1 MNENIIQQQIY
12 LWFNNNYCLKTHK
25 NRCMIFSVPNDS
37 INAIET
43 KRKINT
49 GLLKGASDLIVVL
62 PNKIL
67 FVELKTEKGIQSENQ
82 KDFQNRIELLG
93 FEYYLIRSLDQFK
106 KLIWRQLNHPTH

>member
-67 FVELKTEKGIQSENQ
+67 FVELKTEKGIQSDNQ

-93 FEYYLIRSLDQFK
+93 FEYYVIRSLEQFK
-106 KLIWRQLNHPTH
+106 QLIWQNLK

>member
-106 KLIWRQLNHPTH
+106 QIIWQNLQ

>member
-1 MNENIIQQQIY
+1 MNENIIQQEIY
-12 LWFNNNYCLKTHK
+12 IWFSNNYCLKSHK
-25 NRCMIFSVPNDS
+25 NRCLIFSVPNDS

-67 FVELKTEKGIQSENQ
+67 FIEIKTEKGVQSENQ
-82 KDFQNRIELLG
+82 KDFQNRIEILG
-93 FEYYLIRSLDQFK
+93 FQYYLVRSLEQFQN
-106 KLIWRQLNHPTH
+106 LILCNITQ

>member
-12 LWFNNNYCLKTHK
+12 LWFNNNYCLKSHK

-67 FVELKTEKGIQSENQ
+67 FVEIKTEKGIQSENQ
-82 KDFQNRIELLG
+82 KNFQKRIEVLG
-93 FEYYLIRSLDQFK
+93 YEYHLIRSLEQFQ
-106 KLIWRQLNHPTH
+106 KLIYGKI